1 MDIVQQF
8 LGEMRGNMQSN
19 DAQNNAINHIEGPM
33 LVLAGPGS
41 GKTTVITR
49 RVKRL
54 IEQGVN
60 PLNILV
66 ITFTKAAAEEM
77 RERFYR
83 LMDDNRGRN
92 VTFGTFH
99 AVFFTILKHAYNLS
113 ASNIVKEEER
123 YSIVKN
129 AIARHELDIEDERE
143 FVGNVLGEIGRVKS
157 DRIAIENYYST
168 NCPSDVFRSIYEE
181 YSGKLRGS
189 RKIDFED
196 MLCYTYELLTARRD
210 ILSAWQ
216 SKFKYILI
224 DEFQDINK
232 IQYDTIRLLAQP
244 ENNLFI
250 VGDDDQSIYGFRGSK
265 PDIMLNFGNDYR
277 NAKKVVLDINYR
289 STPEIVKAAGDVIR
303 FNNKRYKK
311 NIRTDKQGGGTVIV
325 RQTKDFIDEY
335 AEVCERIKA
344 LVHGEKKSYSD
355 IAVLYRTS
363 AGIGSLVRRLMENG
377 IPFQIRDKLP
387 DMFEHWIA
395 KDIFAYIRLA
405 LGTANRS
412 DFISVCNKPKRYIGR
427 DYLTDEEIDLDK
439 LCSYY
444 EDKQWMVERIM
455 KLKDDLTMVAKLNPY
470 AAVNYIRR
478 GIGYDEYIADY
489 ALNHHIQPDE
499 LFDVLND
506 IHESAREHNT
516 FVEWD
521 RAVSEYRQRV
531 HEVPDKSVPRVTLT
545 TMHSS
550 KGLEFDTVFII
561 DANEGVCPH
570 RKAVLDSDIEEERR
584 MFYVAMTR
592 AKSRLYIYS
601 AGEKYNKN
609 LEVSRFLIEAGLY
622 TAHKPKDNEKAPAI
636 GGFNKG
642 TSGYRWNRSGTNY
655 SG

>member
-1 MDIVQQF
+1 MHSQ
-8 LGEMRGNMQSN
+8 LSK
-19 DAQNNAINHIEGPM
+19 AQKEAVMHKDGPM
-33 LVLAGPGS
+33 MVLAGPGS
-41 GKTTVITR
+41 GKTLVIT
-49 RVKRL
+49 KRIQYL
-54 IEQGVN
+54 ISHYQI
-60 PLNILV
+60 PPQRILV
-66 ITFTKAAAEEM
+66 ITFTRAAANEM
-77 RERFYR
+77 KERFWR
-83 LMDDNRGRN
+83 LAGETLP
-92 VTFGTFH
+92 VSFGTFH
-99 AVFFTILKHAYNLS
+99 SVFFTILKYAYHYS
-113 ASNIVKEEER
+113 ADNILPEHKKYDFIRE
-123 YSIVKN
+123 I
-129 AIARHELDIEDERE
+129 ITDHELEIDDEADFMRQIIQ
-143 FVGNVLGEIGRVKS
+143 EISLVKGQM
-157 DRIAIENYYST
+157 IPLAYYHSG
-168 NCPSDVFRSIYEE
+168 CCGDEVFKEIYRAYEE
-181 YSGKLRGS
+181 KLHENRW
-189 RKIDFED
+189 IDFD
-196 MLCYTYELLTARRD
+196 DILVYTYELLKERED
-210 ILSAWQ
+210 IRKAWQ
-216 SKFKYILI
+216 QKFPYILI

-277 NAKKVVLDINYR
+277 NAGKVVLDVNYR

-311 NIRTDKQGGGTVIV
+311 NIRTDKQGGGAVIV

-405 LGTANRS
+405 LGTANRA

-455 KLKDDLTMVAKLNPY
+455 KLKDDLAMVAKLNPY

-622 TAHKPKDNEKAPAI
+622 TAQKPKDNEKAPAG
-636 GGFNKG
+636 GGFNRG

>member
-1 MDIVQQF
+1 MDTIQQF

-129 AIARHELDIEDERE
+129 AITRHELDIEDERE

-232 IQYDTIRLLAQP
+232 VQYDTIRLLAQP

-265 PDIMLNFGNDYR
+265 
-277 NAKKVVLDINYR
+277 
-289 STPEIVKAAGDVIR
+289 
-303 FNNKRYKK
+303 
-311 NIRTDKQGGGTVIV
+311 
-325 RQTKDFIDEY
+325 
-335 AEVCERIKA
+335 RI
-344 LVHGEKKSYSD
+344 SCS
-355 IAVLYRTS
+355 TS
-363 AGIGSLVRRLMENG
+363 AMTTEMPERSCLM
-377 IPFQIRDKLP
+377 
-387 DMFEHWIA
+387 
-395 KDIFAYIRLA
+395 
-405 LGTANRS
+405 
-412 DFISVCNKPKRYIGR
+412 
-427 DYLTDEEIDLDK
+427 
-439 LCSYY
+439 
-444 EDKQWMVERIM
+444 
-455 KLKDDLTMVAKLNPY
+455 
-470 AAVNYIRR
+470 
-478 GIGYDEYIADY
+478 
-489 ALNHHIQPDE
+489 
-499 LFDVLND
+499 
-506 IHESAREHNT
+506 
-516 FVEWD
+516 
-521 RAVSEYRQRV
+521 
-531 HEVPDKSVPRVTLT
+531 
-545 TMHSS
+545 
-550 KGLEFDTVFII
+550 
-561 DANEGVCPH
+561 
-570 RKAVLDSDIEEERR
+570 
-584 MFYVAMTR
+584 
-592 AKSRLYIYS
+592 
-601 AGEKYNKN
+601 
-609 LEVSRFLIEAGLY
+609 
-622 TAHKPKDNEKAPAI
+622 
-636 GGFNKG
+636 
-642 TSGYRWNRSGTNY
+642 
-655 SG
+655 